1 MEKRM
6 QALAEEVTLL
16 RRLEDDDRRA
26 PG

>member
-6 QALAEEVTLL
+6 RALAEEVALL